1 MDGMGERIKAARL
14 ERRESQDKLAR
25 RAKVPQSSLSAVERG
40 LKGLT
45 AWDTKRLAAALGCT
59 VAWLQTGVDDS
70 PLCAEVAT
78 IPVEDIQRLIETDR
92 AVGFDETAD
101 RVEKWLQTEV
111 GNSIPF

>member
-70 PLCAEVAT
+70 SLCAEVAT
-78 IPVEDIQRLIETDR
+78 IPVAQIHFLAQVARRHGEEATADKVEAWLRD
-92 AVGFDETAD
+92 AVGD
-101 RVEKWLQTEV
+101 
-111 GNSIPF
+111 SIPF